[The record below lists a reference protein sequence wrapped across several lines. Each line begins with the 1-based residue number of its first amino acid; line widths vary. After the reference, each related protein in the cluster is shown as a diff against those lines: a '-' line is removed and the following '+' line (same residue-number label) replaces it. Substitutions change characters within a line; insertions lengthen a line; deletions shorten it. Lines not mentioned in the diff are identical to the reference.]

1 VLGFLLDIAG
11 ALENDRELPLDVR
24 HRRDRALALE
34 HSWQPQGGSS
44 ADRLQ
49 ALRGWW
55 RAVGAPAVAQEGAG
69 LPAAPG
75 VDRARRLGLLL
86 LVVLGLACGAAATS
100 IGLRYDG
107 SAPVNLVG
115 LLGVLVFLPAVLL
128 LATLALLPG
137 RLPGLGWLQDV
148 FASFSPGQWVS
159 AWLNRRAPDGR
170 FGWFGG
176 PGTVAAAGL
185 RRGLR
190 DIGKWQLLLFGQA
203 FAVAF
208 FVASLVVIALRVTFS
223 DLTFGW
229 STTLRVAPE
238 SVVAFVAAAS
248 APFQALWPAAVP
260 DPELVRLSQFNR
272 AADLAPEQVS
282 RLGDW
287 WPFLLAAVAL
297 YGLLPRLLLALLAG
311 WRLRAT
317 QRRVL
322 FNDARVQQ
330 LFERMATA
338 VVDHQV
344 DQPETVS
351 VAVPGPRETPG
362 AGGAQRIAVAADTT
376 ALLNWNDAVAPDALP
391 AWCAAH
397 LGGDVAMQLALSTQT
412 PLAQEQARLE
422 ALTAQ
427 FVVVLVKAWEPPLLE
442 FVDFAGRVQAALG
455 PEGRVL
461 VVPVGLEGQA
471 PAPMDLSIWTQ
482 TLGRGED
489 VRIGVW
495 QWGAATTE
503 VAQP

>member
-1 VLGFLLDIAG
+1 MLGFLLDVTG
-11 ALENDRELPLDVR
+11 ALEQDRELPLDAR

-34 HSWQPQGGSS
+34 HSWQPQAGSS
-44 ADRLQ
+44 VDRLK

-55 RAVGAPAVAQEGAG
+55 RTVGATAAAPERALLPAV
-69 LPAAPG
+69 PG
-75 VDRARRLGLLL
+75 VDRTRRLGLVL
-86 LVVLGLACGAAATS
+86 LVGLGLVCGAAATS
-100 IGLRYDG
+100 VGLRYDG

-159 AWLNRRAPDGR
+159 AWLNRRAPDGL

-176 PGTVAAAGL
+176 PDTVAAAGL
-185 RRGLR
+185 QRGLR

-208 FVASLVVIALRVTFS
+208 FVASLAVIVLRVTFS

-238 SVVAFVAAAS
+238 SVVAFVGAAS

-287 WPFLLAAVAL
+287 WPFVLAAVAL
-297 YGLLPRLLLALLAG
+297 YGLLPRLLLMLLAG

-317 QRRVL
+317 ERRVL
-322 FNDARVQQ
+322 FNDARVLQ

-344 DQPETVS
+344 DQPEIAS
-351 VAVPGPRETPG
+351 VPVPGPREMPG
-362 AGGAQRIAVAADTT
+362 PGDTQRIAVAGAT
-376 ALLNWNDAVAPDALP
+376 ALLNWNDAVAAETLP

-397 LGGDVAMQLALSTQT
+397 LSGDVAMQLALSTQT
-412 PLAQEQARLE
+412 PLEQEQARLE
-422 ALTAQ
+422 ALTVQ
-427 FVVVLVKAWEPPLLE
+427 TVVVLVKAWEPPLLE

-455 PEGRVL
+455 SEGRVL

-471 PAPMDLSIWTQ
+471 PVPMDLSIWTQ
-482 TLGRGED
+482 TLGRRED
-489 VRIGVW
+489 VRIAVW
-495 QWGAATTE
+495 QWGVSAPEA
-503 VAQP
+503 AQP

>member
-1 VLGFLLDIAG
+1 MLGFLLDVTG
-11 ALENDRELPLDVR
+11 ALEQDRELPLDAR

-34 HSWQPQGGSS
+34 HRWRPHDGT
-44 ADRLQ
+44 AAERLK
-49 ALRGWW
+49 ALHGWW
-55 RAVGAPAVAQEGAG
+55 QAVGAAAERPEGLP

-86 LVVLGLACGAAATS
+86 LLLLGLLGGAAATS
-100 IGLRYDG
+100 VALRYDG
-107 SAPVNLVG
+107 SAPINLVG
-115 LLGVLVFLPAVLL
+115 VLGVLVVLPAVLL

-176 PGTVAAAGL
+176 PGAVPAAGL

-203 FAVAF
+203 FATAF
-208 FVASLVVIALRVTFS
+208 FIASLVVIVLRVTFS

-229 STTLRVAPE
+229 STTLRVEAE
-238 SVVAFVAAAS
+238 SVVALVGAAS

-272 AADLAPEQVS
+272 AADLAPQQVA

-287 WPFLLAAVAL
+287 WPFLLGAVAL
-297 YGLLPRLLLALLAG
+297 YGLLPRLLLTALAG

-322 FNDARVQQ
+322 LRDARVEQ
-330 LFERMATA
+330 LFERMSTA
-338 VVDHQV
+338 VVDHEV
-344 DQPETVS
+344 DLPETVS
-351 VAVPGPRETPG
+351 VSVPGSREIPDAATSQRIG
-362 AGGAQRIAVAADTT
+362 VAAGGT
-376 ALLNWNDAVAPDALP
+376 ALLNWNSAVAADALP

-397 LGGDVAMQLALSTQT
+397 LSGDVTLSVALSAQTPMAQEQVELEALNAQLAL
-412 PLAQEQARLE
+412 
-422 ALTAQ
+422 
-427 FVVVLVKAWEPPLLE
+427 VLVKGWEPPLLE
-442 FVDFAGRVQAALG
+442 FADFAHRVQSALG

-461 VVPVGLEGQA
+461 IVPVGLEGQA
-471 PAPMDLSIWTQ
+471 PAPMDLSVWTQ
-482 TLGRGED
+482 TLGRLED
-489 VRIGVW
+489 VRISVW
-495 QWGAATTE
+495 QWGAPGPEAG
-503 VAQP
+503 QR